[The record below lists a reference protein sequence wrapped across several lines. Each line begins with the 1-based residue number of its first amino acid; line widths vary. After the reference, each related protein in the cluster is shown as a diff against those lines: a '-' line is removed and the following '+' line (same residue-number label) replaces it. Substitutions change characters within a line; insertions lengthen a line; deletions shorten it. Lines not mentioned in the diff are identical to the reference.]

1 MIPSIIQMA
10 TTTVSLITFCILG
23 VTGTVTGVSD
33 YNGVVVF
40 ESDMIGVSIGGF
52 IMGPPEK
59 LAHEY
64 GHTLQAR
71 ELGVMYLPVIGIPSM
86 INTALALSGAIS
98 VDDYR
103 NSYTETW
110 ANDLGGHSW

>member
-23 VTGTVTGVSD
+23 VTGTVTGASD

-40 ESDMIGVSIGGF
+40 ESDIIGVSMGGF

-64 GHTLQAR
+64 GHTLQER
-71 ELGVMYLPVIGIPSM
+71 ELGMMYMPVVAIPSM
-86 INTALALSGAIS
+86 INAGLALSGVIS

-103 NSYTETW
+103 DTYTETW